1 MNTRELI
8 ETEERTPERTTV
20 VFEELESWIRNQVQ
34 GFIQRLL
41 EEEVTELLGR
51 RKSER
56 REDGEG
62 TSGYRNGYGKE
73 RKLTMSCGTIKLRR
87 PRVSHLE
94 QRFES
99 RVLPLF
105 ANRTKEVGNLLPE
118 LYLHGLAQ
126 GDFELALRGLLG
138 EEAPLS
144 EATIARLKTKWQ
156 AEYEYWCNRRLDDL
170 EVAYLWVDGIYVK
183 AGLEKDK
190 VCLLVALAALTDGR
204 KVFIAIQPGHRESTE
219 SWSEMVR
226 HLKARGLRAPRVV
239 IGDGHLGIW
248 AALGNVWP
256 EVDQQRCWNHRL
268 LNLLDKVSK
277 KRQSQAKM
285 MLKEIMYAPTL
296 KQAVRL
302 KGVFQAWCRKNGLDD
317 AARLIDRDWD
327 RMVTYYQYPKE
338 HWVHL
343 RTTNPVESPFSR
355 VRLRTDASRRYK
367 KAENATAL
375 SWKTMMISERHF
387 RKLNKPELL
396 PDVFSGMQY
405 ADGSRLKSVETEST
419 KHEEVAA

>member
-1 MNTRELI
+1 MNTRELT
-8 ETEERTPERTTV
+8 ETQERTPEGPAV
-20 VFEELESWIRNQVQ
+20 VFEELESWVRSQVQ
-34 GFIQRLL
+34 RFIQGLL
-41 EEEVTELLGR
+41 EEEVTDLLGR

-56 REDGEG
+56 RENSEAAN
-62 TSGYRNGYGKE
+62 GYRNGYGKE
-73 RKLTMSCGTIKLRR
+73 RKLTMSCGTIKIRR

-105 ANRTKEVGNLLPE
+105 VNRTKEVRDLLPE

-138 EEAPLS
+138 DEAPLS

-156 AEYEYWCNRRLDDL
+156 AEYEEWSNRRLDDL
-170 EVAYLWVDGIYVK
+170 EVVYLWVDGIYVK
-183 AGLEKDK
+183 AGLEKEK
-190 VCLLVALAALTDGR
+190 ACLQVALAGLTDGR

-219 SWSEMVR
+219 SWSEMLR
-226 HLKARGLRAPRVV
+226 RLKARGLKAPRVV
-239 IGDGHLGIW
+239 VGDGHLGIW

-256 EVDQQRCWNHRL
+256 EVDEQRCWNHRM

-277 KRQSQAKM
+277 KRQAQAKM
-285 MLKEIMYAPTL
+285 LLKEMMYAPTV

-302 KGVFQAWCRKNGLDD
+302 KGVFQAWCRKYGLDD

-375 SWKTMMISERHF
+375 IWKTMMISERHF
-387 RKLNKPELL
+387 RRLNAPELL
-396 PDVFSGMQY
+396 ADVYSGMQY
-405 ADGSRLKSVETEST
+405 ADGVRLKSVETDSI
-419 KHEEVAA
+419 KREEVAA